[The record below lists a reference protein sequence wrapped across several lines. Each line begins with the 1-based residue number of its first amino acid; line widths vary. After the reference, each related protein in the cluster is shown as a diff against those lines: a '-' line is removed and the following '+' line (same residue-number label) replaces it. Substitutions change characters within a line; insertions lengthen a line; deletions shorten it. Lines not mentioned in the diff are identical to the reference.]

1 MSTINVSIRMETDL
15 KQQSERLFAEMGMNM
30 TTAFTIF
37 AKAAVREGRIPF
49 EIRVDPFYN
58 RQNLDRL
65 ARAAADMD
73 NDDHSAA
80 HELQEV
86 AE

>member
-1 MSTINVSIRMETDL
+1 VSTINVSIRMDTDL
-15 KQQSERLFAEMGMNM
+15 KQQSERLFADMGMNM

-49 EIRVDPFYN
+49 EIKVDPFYSL
-58 RQNLDRL
+58 QNLDRL
-65 ARAAADMD
+65 ARAATDMD

-86 AE
+86 VE